1 MACEV
6 PGNASRGLEKR
17 SAVQG
22 GFPVAEAK
30 VQATTSLTL
39 HGMAGLKGCRPV
51 PPTPLLVECEDCN
64 RRLGQ
69 RSPGA
74 GKQHGLAGPR
84 ELFSPHFS
92 PGADVKTSRLNPL
105 RTSKVFAPAS
115 VLDPTSVT

>member
-39 HGMAGLKGCRPV
+39 HGMAGFKGCRPV
-51 PPTPLLVECEDCN
+51 PPTPLLVECEE
-64 RRLGQ
+64 RR
-69 RSPGA
+69 RV
-74 GKQHGLAGPR
+74 
-84 ELFSPHFS
+84 PHHFRR
-92 PGADVKTSRLNPL
+92 V
-105 RTSKVFAPAS
+105 VF
-115 VLDPTSVT
+115 

>member
-39 HGMAGLKGCRPV
+39 HGMAGCMGFAQHRPCRG
-51 PPTPLLVECEDCN
+51 
-64 RRLGQ
+64 R
-69 RSPGA
+69 
-74 GKQHGLAGPR
+74 K
-84 ELFSPHFS
+84 
-92 PGADVKTSRLNPL
+92 GADRVREEEDLVS
-105 RTSKVFAPAS
+105 SC
-115 VLDPTSVT
+115 